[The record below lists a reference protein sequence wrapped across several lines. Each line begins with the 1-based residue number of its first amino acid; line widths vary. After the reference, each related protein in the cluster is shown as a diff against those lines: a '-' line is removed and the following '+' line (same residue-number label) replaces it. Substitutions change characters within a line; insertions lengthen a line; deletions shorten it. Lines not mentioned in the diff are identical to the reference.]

1 MCLWLSVCTYTFDV
15 WPSFLIDGSS
25 LKKHRKGMDRKDYT
39 CSMKTSCQYRI
50 SCLADI
56 STEEVC
62 RPLLGNCRWN
72 VKTTYS
78 YWQKQM
84 LNWLF
89 RCNFGFLHWIW
100 TFWYDSGDIWYPKW
114 SSPFTEKCTFSLTH
128 LAVPILW
135 TFAILLPQVVFHSC
149 QIKSGC
155 SLPGCCF
162 WFCQTLERNCHWMS
176 LSMNFVS
183 PDE

>member
-15 WPSFLIDGSS
+15 WPSFLIDSSS

-72 VKTTYS
+72 VKTTFI
-78 YWQKQM
+78 
-84 LNWLF
+84 L
-89 RCNFGFLHWIW
+89 
-100 TFWYDSGDIWYPKW
+100 
-114 SSPFTEKCTFSLTH
+114 TETNVKLTFSLQFWLPSLDMNLLEWFWWYLVPKMEFPFHWKMHLFPPTH